1 MVKFGKERF
10 DKNYQGAV
18 GMKAMDMLHK
28 NSVELVEILVKH
40 NIINSTM
47 NVFELGA
54 GPARNLYYIYKT
66 LLENDQ
72 DTSKLNFAAN
82 DLWEEESLADMDP
95 EIQKII
101 NFYEMDSEDL
111 VDSITISDLDLF
123 LVSDHF
129 MHLQYE
135 KADYIIKKILSD
147 WKPKY
152 IMLREIKKEFETP
165 DHPRLY
171 HNYDQFLTDYKIVE
185 DKTSEQTERYFIWLL
200 KRKQ

>member
-1 MVKFGKERF
+1 
-10 DKNYQGAV
+10 
-18 GMKAMDMLHK
+18 MKAMDMLHK
-28 NSVELVEILVKH
+28 NSVELVEILAKH
-40 NIINSTM
+40 NLINSTI

-72 DTSKLNFAAN
+72 DISKVKFAAN
-82 DLWEEESLADMDP
+82 DLWKEESLAAMDP
-95 EIQKII
+95 EIKEII
-101 NFYEMDSEDL
+101 NFIEGDSED
-111 VDSITISDLDLF
+111 VINNNIIPDLDIF

-171 HNYDQFLTDYKIVE
+171 HNYDQFLTDYEIVE
-185 DKTSEQTERYFIWLL
+185 DKTSVQTDRYFIWLL
-200 KRKQ
+200 KKK

>member
-28 NSVELVEILVKH
+28 NSVELVEILAKH
-40 NIINSTM
+40 NLINSTI

-72 DTSKLNFAAN
+72 DISKVKFAAN
-82 DLWEEESLADMDP
+82 DLWKEESLAAMDP
-95 EIQKII
+95 EIKEII
-101 NFYEMDSEDL
+101 NFIEGDSED
-111 VDSITISDLDLF
+111 VINNNIIPDLDIF

-171 HNYDQFLTDYKIVE
+171 HNYDQFLTDYEIVE
-185 DKTSEQTERYFIWLL
+185 DKTSVQTDRYFIWLL
-200 KRKQ
+200 KKK

>member
-10 DKNYQGAV
+10 AKNYQGAV

-28 NSVELVEILVKH
+28 NSVELVEILAKH
-40 NIINSTM
+40 NLINSTI

-66 LLENDQ
+66 LLENNQ
-72 DTSKLNFAAN
+72 DTSKVKFAAN
-82 DLWEEESLADMDP
+82 DLWKEESLEAMDP
-95 EIQKII
+95 KIQEII
-101 NFYEMDSEDL
+101 NFIEGDSED
-111 VDSITISDLDLF
+111 VINNNIIPNLDIF

-171 HNYDQFLTDYKIVE
+171 HNYDQFLTDYEIVE
-185 DKTSEQTERYFIWLL
+185 DKTSIQTDRYFIWLL
-200 KRKQ
+200 KKK

>member
-1 MVKFGKERF
+1 MAKFSKDRF
-10 DKNYQGAV
+10 PSKYQQAV
-18 GMKAMDMLHK
+18 GMDASSMLHK
-28 NSVELVEILVKH
+28 NSEELVEILKNYKVLDS
-40 NIINSTM
+40 NSS
-47 NVFELGA
+47 VFELGS
-54 GPARNLYYIYKT
+54 GPARNLHYIYESFQNK
-66 LLENDQ
+66 
-72 DTSKLNFAAN
+72 KL
-82 DLWEEESLADMDP
+82 
-95 EIQKII
+95 
-101 NFYEMDSEDL
+101 YC
-111 VDSITISDLDLF
+111 SDLFREASISCMSSTMKDTVTFIEGDSQHVIDNNIIDSVDLF

-171 HNYDQFLTDYKIVE
+171 HNYDQFLSDYEKIE
-185 DKTSEQTERYFIWLL
+185 EKTSDQVDAYFIWLL